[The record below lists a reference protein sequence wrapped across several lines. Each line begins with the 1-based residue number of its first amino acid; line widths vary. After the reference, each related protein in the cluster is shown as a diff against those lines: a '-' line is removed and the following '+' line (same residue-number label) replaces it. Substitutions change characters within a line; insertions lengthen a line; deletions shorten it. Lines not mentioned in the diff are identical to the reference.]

1 MDFLNMLEFKIVK
14 TLAVYNSY
22 LFQCL
27 SCTFLM
33 ANLFNV
39 ILSDFFFLQ
48 HAFFFFK
55 HNTNVH
61 QNGCKWTRAWSQML
75 YTHTLFGLVDRSPKL
90 AKQWWADSL
99 WQKIMRMQV
108 IKLIKAIREIKLS
121 RYLIQKI
128 QI

>member
-39 ILSDFFFLQ
+39 ILSDYFFFLQ
-48 HAFFFFK
+48 HAFFFFF
-55 HNTNVH
+55 NTI
-61 QNGCKWTRAWSQML
+61 QMFTKIAANEPGPDL
-75 YTHTLFGLVDRSPKL
+75 KCCIHTHCL
-90 AKQWWADSL
+90 AL
-99 WQKIMRMQV
+99 
-108 IKLIKAIREIKLS
+108 
-121 RYLIQKI
+121 
-128 QI
+128 

>member
-39 ILSDFFFLQ
+39 ILSDYFFFYSM
-48 HAFFFFK
+48 HFFFF
-55 HNTNVH
+55 NTI
-61 QNGCKWTRAWSQML
+61 QMFTKIAANEPGL
-75 YTHTLFGLVDRSPKL
+75 DLKCCIHTHCL
-90 AKQWWADSL
+90 AL
-99 WQKIMRMQV
+99 
-108 IKLIKAIREIKLS
+108 
-121 RYLIQKI
+121 
-128 QI
+128 